1 MNRPPQHSTALVADF
16 TMRLFQVERKNEQ
29 AIKFEVSHQ
38 EEVSSDEE
46 DRQAKKKMNE
56 SI

>member
-1 MNRPPQHSTALVADF
+1 MNRPPQHSAALVADF